1 MKVSVSQDLC
11 KNDGLMAVFAGCL
24 CSPYL
29 SKKFADMALPDWVT
43 GVVTNILDETYNTKR
58 FFFEVPSME
67 RFDFEPGQFVTLDLP
82 IHEQKNKRWRS
93 YSIASA
99 PSGTNTF
106 ELVIVLNEAGAGTP
120 WLWEHVRVGTELLL
134 RGPQG
139 KFTLPA
145 ELDKPL
151 YLICTGTGI
160 APFRSMVHHLH
171 STGQSHQP
179 IYLIFGCRKFND
191 TLYGAELRALQDAMP
206 GFKYLPTYSREP
218 ADNHLLQRTGYVH
231 NVYEEL
237 LAGQQKQYMAGGGTG
252 LAPARFFLCGW
263 KNMIDE
269 ARQRLTA
276 IGYDKKD
283 IHFELYG

>member
-1 MKVSVSQDLC
+1 MQWAEGGLC
-11 KNDGLMAVFAGCL
+11 KLDWF
-24 CSPYL
+24 PL
-29 SKKFADMALPDWVT
+29 SFEKFVTQMALPAWVT
-43 GVVTNILDETYNTKR
+43 GVVTNIIDETHNTKR
-58 FFFEVPSME
+58 FFFEIPSME

-99 PSGTNTF
+99 PNGTNTF
-106 ELVIVLNEAGAGTP
+106 ELIIVLNEAGTGTP
-120 WLWEHVRVGTELLL
+120 WLWQHVKVGTELTL
-134 RGPQG
+134 RGPLG

-145 ELDKPL
+145 VLDKPL

-160 APFRSMVHHLH
+160 APFRSMVQHLH
-171 STGQSHQP
+171 RTGKAHPP

-191 TLYGAELRALQDAMP
+191 TLYGPELRELQDTMP

-218 ADNHLLQRTGYVH
+218 ADNPLLQRTGYVH
-231 NVYEEL
+231 HVYEEL
-237 LAGQQKQYMAGGGTG
+237 LRAQQQQHLAAGGTG
-252 LAPARFFLCGW
+252 LPPAHFFLCGW

-276 IGYDKKD
+276 MGYDKKD